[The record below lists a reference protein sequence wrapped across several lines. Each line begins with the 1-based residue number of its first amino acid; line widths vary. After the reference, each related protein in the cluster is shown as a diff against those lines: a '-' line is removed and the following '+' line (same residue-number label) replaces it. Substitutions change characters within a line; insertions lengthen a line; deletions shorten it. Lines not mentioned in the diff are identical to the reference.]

1 MYDFSRKDSPWGYVG
16 ACVVCGF
23 VPSEVHHCIPGTANR
38 QKSDKYGLT
47 INLCR
52 KHHREMHNKP
62 NQGLD
67 LFWKQEAQRLGL
79 DLEDRSTAL
88 LRSTHRNKRRFYK
101 RLWKVLVIRGE

>member
-1 MYDFSRKDSPWGYVG
+1 MAYDFSRKDSPWGYVG

-38 QKSDKYGLT
+38 KKSDKYGLT

-52 KHHREMHNKP
+52 KHHREMHDKP

-67 LFWKQEAQRLGL
+67 LFWKQEAQRYYEAHYGTR
-79 DLEDRSTAL
+79 EDFIKDFGRSWL
-88 LRSTHRNKRRFYK
+88 
-101 RLWKVLVIRGE
+101 

>member
-1 MYDFSRKDSPWGYVG
+1 MYDFSRKDSPCGYVG

-67 LFWKQEAQRLGL
+67 LFWKQEAQRYYEAHYGTR
-79 DLEDRSTAL
+79 EDFIKDFGRS
-88 LRSTHRNKRRFYK
+88 
-101 RLWKVLVIRGE
+101 RL